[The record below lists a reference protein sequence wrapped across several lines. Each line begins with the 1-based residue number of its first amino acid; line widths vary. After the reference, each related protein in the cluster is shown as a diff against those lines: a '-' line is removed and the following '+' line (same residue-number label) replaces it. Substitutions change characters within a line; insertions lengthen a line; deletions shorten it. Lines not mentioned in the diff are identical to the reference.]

1 MRETTQQR
9 TSRIANEDWAADNAY
24 NHAQDF
30 FNGLATY
37 HIEPQECGW
46 FWVYVN
52 TPHGRTT
59 ASAKTLEK
67 AEAIIAEWKAETHF
81 AGYPKTFFIKD

>member
-1 MRETTQQR
+1 METTAQR
-9 TSRIANEDWAADNAY
+9 TSRIANEDAGAHTAY
-24 NHAQDF
+24 AHAQDF

-37 HIEPQECGW
+37 HIDPQKNGG

-59 ASAKTLEK
+59 TSAKTLEK
-67 AEAIIAEWKAETHF
+67 AEEIIAEWKSDTIF
-81 AGYPKTFFIKD
+81 AGYPKHFFIKD

>member
-1 MRETTQQR
+1 METTAQR
-9 TSRIANEDWAADNAY
+9 NSRIANEDAGAHTAY
-24 NHAQDF
+24 AHAQDF

-37 HIEPQECGW
+37 HIDPQKNGG

-59 ASAKTLEK
+59 TSAKTLEK
-67 AEAIIAEWKAETHF
+67 AEEIIAEWKSDTIF
-81 AGYPKTFFIKD
+81 AGYPKHFFIKD

>member
-1 MRETTQQR
+1 METTAQR
-9 TSRIANEDWAADNAY
+9 NSRIANEDAGAHTAY
-24 NHAQDF
+24 AHAQDF

-37 HIEPQECGW
+37 HIEPKKDGW

-67 AEAIIAEWKAETHF
+67 AEAIIAEWKSDTIF
-81 AGYPKTFFIKD
+81 AGYPKHFFIKD

>member
-1 MRETTQQR
+1 METTAQR
-9 TSRIANEDWAADNAY
+9 TSRIANEDSAAHTAY
-24 NHAQDF
+24 AHAQDF

-37 HIEPQECGW
+37 HIEPQKNDG

>member
-1 MRETTQQR
+1 METTAQR
-9 TSRIANEDWAADNAY
+9 NSRIANEDAGAHTAY
-24 NHAQDF
+24 AHAQDF

-37 HIEPQECGW
+37 HIEPQKSGW

-59 ASAKTLEK
+59 TSAKTQEE
-67 AEAIIAEWKAETHF
+67 AEAIIAEWKADTHF

>member
-1 MRETTQQR
+1 METTAQR
-9 TSRIANEDWAADNAY
+9 TSRIANEDAGAHTAY
-24 NHAQDF
+24 AHAQDF

-37 HIEPQECGW
+37 HIEPQKGGW

-59 ASAKTLEK
+59 TSAKTQEEAK
-67 AEAIIAEWKAETHF
+67 AIIAEWKADTHF